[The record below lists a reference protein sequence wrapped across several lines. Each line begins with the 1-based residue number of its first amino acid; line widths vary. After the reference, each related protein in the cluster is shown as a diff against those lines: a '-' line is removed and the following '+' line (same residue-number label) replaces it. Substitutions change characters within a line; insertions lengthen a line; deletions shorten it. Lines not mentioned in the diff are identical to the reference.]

1 MWTKRKAKNRRFER
15 THVLD
20 VKLRSQQARM
30 ARLRMVSSIAGI
42 SLGTLLGLFILWQGL
57 RLALDLIVYDNH
69 AFSIRAISIRTDGD
83 IPVEEIRQWAGVKF
97 GENLLALDLSRV
109 RRDLELV
116 PWIQEAAVERVLP
129 DSLRLSITEREPIS
143 QAYAWQPRTGSP
155 PSVFYLDPAA
165 FVMSPR
171 THRRD
176 SSPANILGESLPI
189 LTGIPA
195 SELKPGRQ
203 VLSDQVRAALRLIE
217 EFEQSPMF
225 GIVDIQ
231 QIDLSTPDLLRMTT
245 RQSNEVTFATHRLE
259 GQLRRWRAIYDV
271 GLTRGK
277 IIATLDLSVSNHI
290 PATWFEA
297 NSISLPK
304 PKINQPTRN
313 RKKHV

>member
-1 MWTKRKAKNRRFER
+1 
-15 THVLD
+15 
-20 VKLRSQQARM
+20 
-30 ARLRMVSSIAGI
+30 
-42 SLGTLLGLFILWQGL
+42 
-57 RLALDLIVYDNH
+57 
-69 AFSIRAISIRTDGD
+69 
-83 IPVEEIRQWAGVKF
+83 
-97 GENLLALDLSRV
+97 
-109 RRDLELV
+109 
-116 PWIQEAAVERVLP
+116 
-129 DSLRLSITEREPIS
+129 
-143 QAYAWQPRTGSP
+143 
-155 PSVFYLDPAA
+155 
-165 FVMSPR
+165 
-171 THRRD
+171 
-176 SSPANILGESLPI
+176 

-259 GQLRRWRAIYDV
+259 GQLRRWRAIHDI

-304 PKINQPTRN
+304 PKMNQPTRN

>member
-1 MWTKRKAKNRRFER
+1 MWTRRKAKNRRFER
-15 THVLD
+15 AHVLD
-20 VKLRSQQARM
+20 VKLRSHQARTT
-30 ARLRMVSSIAGI
+30 RLRAVSSILGI
-42 SLGTLLGLFILWQGL
+42 SLGTVLGLFILWQGL
-57 RLALDLIVYDNH
+57 RLALDLMVYENN

-116 PWIQEAAVERVLP
+116 PWIQEATVERVLP

-143 QAYAWQPRTGSP
+143 QAYAWQPRPGYP
-155 PSVFYLDPAA
+155 PSVFYLDAAA

-171 THRRD
+171 KRQPD
-176 SSPANILGESLPI
+176 NSSANTLGESLPL

-217 EFEQSPMF
+217 EFAQSPML
-225 GIVDIQ
+225 GVVDIQ

-259 GQLRRWRAIYDV
+259 TQLRRWRAIYDV
-271 GLTRGK
+271 GLKRGK
-277 IIATLDLSVSNHI
+277 SIATLDLSVSNHI

-297 NSISLPK
+297 NFISVPK
-304 PKINQPTRN
+304 PKTHQPTRN

>member
-1 MWTKRKAKNRRFER
+1 
-15 THVLD
+15 VLD
-20 VKLRSQQARM
+20 VKLRSQQART
-30 ARLRMVSSIAGI
+30 ARLRVVSSIVGI
-42 SLGTLLGLFILWQGL
+42 SLGTLVGLFILWQGL
-57 RLALDLIVYDNH
+57 RLALDLMVYENN

-83 IPVEEIRQWAGVKF
+83 IPVEEIRQWAGVKL
-97 GENLLALDLSRV
+97 GDNLLALDLARV

-143 QAYAWQPRTGSP
+143 QACAWQPRNP

-171 THRRD
+171 RHRPD
-176 SSPANILGESLPI
+176 SSSANTLGESLPI

-195 SELKPGRQ
+195 SELKPGKQ

-217 EFEQSPMF
+217 EFAQSPMF
-225 GIVDIQ
+225 GLVEIQ

-259 GQLRRWRAIYDV
+259 NQLRRWRAIHDV
-271 GLTRGK
+271 GLKRGK

-304 PKINQPTRN
+304 PRINQPTRN